1 MCDIDIIITLCTLKK
16 YVFYIFR
23 IFIDVVSDCF
33 LLKYSCV
40 SPCCRNVT
48 ITTGSLISFNV
59 SHRYSKCNN
68 HIIRF

>member
-16 YVFYIFR
+16 YIFYIF
-23 IFIDVVSDCF
+23 SDCF
-33 LLKYSCV
+33 LFKYCCI